1 MKRTIWV
8 FLGIYTSKL
17 NFYFKQKNI
26 FLYLFSFFPTK
37 PGNCSPQCKHTLFLL
52 SNKPGNCSPQ
62 YKHTLIIIEQI
73 KIEYLFTQQKTSSPT
88 NHGTRWLTIKTDFTQ
103 TQQKRENQNSVTFLD
118 IWFPICTHLFFAAWE
133 HPILKTAG
141 SSSFCINKSN
151 SQKSNKKLKNWKEK
165 LRAIN
170 YNNLQ
175 FFFRNAT
182 LLWYSQEE
190 LNFRWSFFSIFST
203 LFSEHQCFS
212 LNILQ
217 TSSNAQLI
225 K

>member
-26 FLYLFSFFPTK
+26 FLYLFSFYPT
-37 PGNCSPQCKHTLFLL
+37 
-52 SNKPGNCSPQ
+52 KPGNCSPQ

-73 KIEYLFTQQKTSSPT
+73 KIEYLFIQKKKTSSPT

-103 TQQKRENQNSVTFLD
+103 TQQKRENQNFVTFLD

-165 LRAIN
+165 LIAIN